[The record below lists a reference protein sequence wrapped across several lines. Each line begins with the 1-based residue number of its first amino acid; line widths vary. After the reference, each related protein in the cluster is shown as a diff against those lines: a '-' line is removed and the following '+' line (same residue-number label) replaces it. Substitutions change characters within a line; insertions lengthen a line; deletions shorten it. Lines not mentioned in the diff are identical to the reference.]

1 MAMRGITVRFT
12 DKSVKRDDA
21 EEHRVLNTLEVLYEG
36 GSLDGKT
43 ADFPTRDFS
52 SVVVGLHRRNQHLFE
67 TYKRTICL
75 DVRSGRT
82 IFRWAGF
89 TSTSDNSSSRRRLL
103 AVPRIRKLK
112 AIVI

>member
-1 MAMRGITVRFT
+1 MRTIAARFT
-12 DKSVKRDDA
+12 DKSVKPDDA
-21 EEHRVLNTLEVLYEG
+21 EEHEISNTLRVLYEG

-43 ADFPTRDFS
+43 ADFHTRDLS

-82 IFRWAGF
+82 IFRWAGL
-89 TSTSDNSSSRRRLL
+89 TSIPDNSVSWKRLL
-103 AVPRIRKLK
+103 AVPRMRKVK